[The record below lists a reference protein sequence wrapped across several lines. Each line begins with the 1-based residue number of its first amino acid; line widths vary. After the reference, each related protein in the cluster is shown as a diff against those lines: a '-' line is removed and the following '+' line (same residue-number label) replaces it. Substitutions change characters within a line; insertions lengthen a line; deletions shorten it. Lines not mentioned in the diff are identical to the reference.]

1 MEKSETLGE
10 QHLPSFNPHVA
21 QLPTYNAGLNIAVAK
36 AISGRENIARLASN
50 ENPDGCSPKVLQ
62 ALASPAFE
70 PWRYADPACTALR
83 EAIAESLGVL
93 PETIVAGNGSEELIA
108 AISRAFLTA
117 GETVVT
123 VVPSF
128 GLHEIEPLATGAHV
142 IKIPMTHSFGFDLP
156 ALESA
161 LHQKPKILFLSSPW
175 NPVGTVLSLDELA
188 RIISALSPE
197 TLFVFD
203 EAYVEYKD
211 AKAPD
216 GLKMLQEARVNY
228 ISLRTFSKAYGL
240 AGLRV
245 GYAICSA
252 VEIARV
258 VTAAKPP
265 FNVNA
270 AGQLAARAAL
280 SDQAWMRRSVKGVR
294 LERERVLQA
303 LTELGYRVA
312 PSQTNFVFF
321 DCGEDSS
328 IVASDL
334 VKQGI
339 IVKPWREAGYS
350 TYIRATIGRDID
362 NDRLIDAL
370 RTR

>member
-1 MEKSETLGE
+1 MEKSDTLGE
-10 QHLPSFNPHVA
+10 QYLPSFNPHFA

-36 AISGRENIARLASN
+36 AISGREDIARLASN
-50 ENPDGCSPKVLQ
+50 KNPDGCSPKVLQ
-62 ALASPAFE
+62 ALSSPAFE

>member
-1 MEKSETLGE
+1 MEKNETLGE

-36 AISGRENIARLASN
+36 AISGRDDIARLASN
-50 ENPDGCSPKVLQ
+50 ENPDGCSPNVLQ

-128 GLHEIEPLATGAHV
+128 GLHEIEPLATGARV

-156 ALESA
+156 ALENA

-175 NPVGTVLSLDELA
+175 NPVGTVLSHGELA

-216 GLKMLQEARVNY
+216 GLKMLQEARVPY

-245 GYAICSA
+245 GYAICAA

-258 VTAAKPP
+258 VSAAKPP

-280 SDQAWMRRSVKGVR
+280 SDQAWMQRSVKGVQ

-321 DCGEDSS
+321 DCGGDSS
-328 IVASDL
+328 IVATEL

-339 IVKPWREAGYS
+339 IVKPWREAGYT
-350 TYIRATIGRDID
+350 TYMRATIGRDID
-362 NDRLIDAL
+362 NDRLINAL